1 MLSTCNSQ
9 LDGILFSKPS
19 KIVVY
24 GIAGSGKTNFLLNIL
39 KCSKISNENI
49 VYISTEDP
57 VFINRAIELGL
68 ESSNFYFASAL
79 SQEHLISLI
88 LDSMQFNVIT
98 IIVDSINHLYRVESE
113 KDYASKLFVDILVL
127 LDSLNKKGIAII
139 TSAQVK
145 LEENIIAGYEYLNIW
160 ADKIIEIKVL
170 PNKTRTIR
178 IIKPAISHEIP
189 FVITSKGIE
198 WLYKT

>member
-9 LDGILFSKPS
+9 LDSILFSKPS

-24 GIAGSGKTNFLLNIL
+24 GAAGSGKTNFLLNIL
-39 KCSKISNENI
+39 KCSEINNESI

-57 VFINRAIELGL
+57 VFIDRAIELGI

-79 SQEHLISLI
+79 NQEHLISLI
-88 LDSMQFNVIT
+88 LESMQFNVIM
-98 IIVDSINHLYRVESE
+98 IIVDSINHLYRVESG

-127 LDSLNKKGIAII
+127 LDSLNKRGITII

-145 LEENIIAGYEYLNIW
+145 LGENIVAGYEYLDIW
-160 ADKIIEIKVL
+160 ADKIIEIRVL

-178 IIKPAISHEIP
+178 IIKPAISHEIS
-189 FVITSKGIE
+189 FVITSNGVK
-198 WLYKT
+198 WLHKT